1 VALVIEAEE
10 RRARLAE
17 RHLLLP
23 TSRTDE
29 VPAIADAVVALHS
42 SDPVTVYLSA
52 LTRMIHPRIEAVED
66 ALYEQH
72 SLIRHHAMRRTLWVA
87 TPEVVRQMHA
97 AATRGLL
104 EPERRRTCG
113 LLANS
118 GVQDPERWLAAAED
132 QVLADLREHGPST
145 ARELG
150 QRVEALRQPL
160 QLAPGK
166 RYAATQSAHTR
177 VLLILCLTGQ
187 VVRGRPSSWINGAYR
202 YAAADSWLPGGL
214 GELDPRQ
221 AAADL
226 IDRWLR
232 RFGPGT
238 TVDLRW
244 WTGWTAAVVKRALA
258 DCGAVEVK
266 IDDGPAW
273 LANDEPLNP
282 RGRGAGALSP
292 PEPQRNIAKPWV
304 AVLPSL
310 DPTIM
315 GWKQRDW
322 YLPEAA
328 NEVFDTAGNAGP
340 SLWIDGRVVGA
351 WTQDRDGEIHTHYF
365 ERVSASRRR
374 ELDERIEELKAWIG
388 DTRFTVRFPG
398 EIHARMLGGR
408 TMPGPG
414 SRRSG

>member
-1 VALVIEAEE
+1 VARVIEAEE

-17 RHLLLP
+17 RHLLMP
-23 TSRTDE
+23 TSRTDD
-29 VPAIADAVVALHS
+29 VPAIADALVALHS

-52 LTRMIHPRIEAVED
+52 LTRMIHPSIEAVED
-66 ALYEQH
+66 ALYEQR

-118 GVQDPERWLAAAED
+118 GVKDPERWLAAAED
-132 QVLADLREHGPST
+132 QVLADLHQHGPST

-150 QRVEALRQPL
+150 QRVDALRQPL

-238 TVDLRW
+238 TTDLRW
-244 WTGWTAAVVKRALA
+244 WTGWTAAVVKKAIA

-266 IDDGPAW
+266 IDEGPAW
-273 LANDEPLNP
+273 LAEDDEP
-282 RGRGAGALSP
+282 GG
-292 PEPQRNIAKPWV
+292 IAKPWV

-328 NEVFDTAGNAGP
+328 NEVFDSAGNAGP
-340 SLWIDGRVVGA
+340 SLWVDGRVVGA

-365 ERVSASRRR
+365 ERVAAGGRR
-374 ELDERIEELKAWIG
+374 EIDERIEEVKAWIG

>member
-1 VALVIEAEE
+1 MATVIEDDE

-23 TSRTDE
+23 STRTDDL
-29 VPAIADAVVALHS
+29 PAIADALVALHS

-52 LTRMIHPRIEAVED
+52 LSRMAHPSIEAVDD
-66 ALYEQH
+66 ALYEQR
-72 SLIRHHAMRRTLWVA
+72 SLLRHHAMRRTLWVA
-87 TPEVVRQMHA
+87 TPDVVRQMHA
-97 AATRGLL
+97 TSTRGLL

-113 LLANS
+113 LLASS
-118 GVQDPERWLAAAED
+118 GVRNPERWLARAEE
-132 QVLADLREHGPST
+132 QVLADLHEHGPST

-187 VVRGRPSSWINGAYR
+187 VVRGRPGSWINGAYR
-202 YAAADSWLPGGL
+202 YAATDSWLPGGL

-226 IDRWLR
+226 ADRWLR

-238 TVDLRW
+238 TTDLRW
-244 WTGWTAAVVKRALA
+244 WTGWTAAVVKKALA

-266 IDDGPAW
+266 VAEGPGW
-273 LANDEPLNP
+273 LAADDEPLPP
-282 RGRGAGALSP
+282 RGGTGGSSP
-292 PEPQRNIAKPWV
+292 PEPTQHGAKPWV
-304 AVLPSL
+304 AVLPGL

-315 GWKQRDW
+315 GWKQRAW
-322 YLPEAA
+322 YLPDAA
-328 NEVFDTAGNAGP
+328 TEVFDGVGNAGP
-340 SLWIDGRVVGA
+340 SIWVDGRVVGA
-351 WTQDRDGEIHTHYF
+351 WAQARDGEIHTHYF
-365 ERVSASRRR
+365 ERVAAARRR
-374 ELDERIEELKAWIG
+374 QVDERIEELKAWIG

-398 EIHARMLGGR
+398 HIHARLLGGR
-408 TMPGPG
+408 TVRGPAV
-414 SRRSG
+414 RRT